1 MQESDFPVVLPGRPV
16 RRYAFD
22 LVTDLVVGGEYCG
35 ACPDIE
41 FLEVVWERNVLRV
54 DRQAMDAGSID
65 IFKSRNLQGSA
76 AQTVADQFPD
86 CLLYTSDAADE

>member
-1 MQESDFPVVLPGRPV
+1 M
-16 RRYAFD
+16 
-22 LVTDLVVGGEYCG
+22 VGGEYCG

-86 CLLYTSDAADE
+86 VDQ